1 MAAAQ
6 SDPLAA
12 VLAEA
17 SRLGE
22 AALEAGDQADFGTL
36 IDLAVQTG
44 PSVTSGHSDSD
55 EPVIPSVCA
64 DLTLTLTRTRT
75 LTRSASEV

>member
-17 SRLGE
+17 TRLGE

-36 IDLAVQTG
+36 IDLAVQAG
-44 PSVTSGHSDSD
+44 PSVTSGQSDSD
-55 EPVIPSVCA
+55 EPVIPSA
-64 DLTLTLTRTRT
+64 
-75 LTRSASEV
+75 AQI

>member
-44 PSVTSGHSDSD
+44 PSVTSGQSDSD
-55 EPVIPSVCA
+55 EPVIPSA
-64 DLTLTLTRTRT
+64 
-75 LTRSASEV
+75 AQI